1 MKGFSKELPWAD
13 EKIPKNIADRV
24 FTKHLDYPLFFR
36 FAPSFQAMSATLPD
50 MINVVIFRMKYVP
63 IIDQTVLYALEEA
76 VMALEKRNI
85 AFATVDITVTL

>member
-1 MKGFSKELPWAD
+1 
-13 EKIPKNIADRV
+13 
-24 FTKHLDYPLFFR
+24 
-36 FAPSFQAMSATLPD
+36 MSANLPD